1 MTRFAR
7 PVFYDPY
14 GRRQRR
20 LRRLWLALAA
30 VGTLLAAA
38 FIISVLVN
46 PVLPRLEL
54 RPVKSLPQPQDVSLK
69 APPLVTTRRKAQAV
83 AAAQQLKR
91 AWQKHPHI
99 MRAVQ
104 PVGRLSL
111 PPQGTTAASAPLAIA
126 FYVNWDDSSYAS
138 LKRNIAE
145 LDWLVPAWFRLDEA
159 GGDDVIRVES
169 DPRVI
174 DLVRRQERSPLVLP
188 LVQNAHDDRWDGESL
203 ARAVASETTRQHLVQ
218 SLARHVE
225 ELGAGGV
232 VLDFEEVPSSAQ
244 ADLLRFVRALHEAFR
259 VRGWIVAE
267 AVPFDNPDWNYPAYG
282 AATDYLM
289 LMAYDEHWSTGAPGP
304 VASQAWFMRTL
315 AKRMAQLDA
324 AHTVVCIGNYGYD
337 WSGKEAADVTFQ
349 EAVLAARDS
358 EATIAFDRASLNP
371 HFSYE
376 EEDGSAHTVWFLDA
390 VTAFNQM
397 RAAGAYHPAGFA
409 VWRLGSEDPSL
420 WNIFG
425 RTKGGGVAA
434 EALRTIHYG
443 YDIDFEGTGEILQ
456 LEAEPHD
463 GRRQLQVD
471 EATGLVTDES
481 YEEIPSSY
489 VIRRT
494 GDHPGLVAL
503 TFDDGPDEKWTPRI
517 LDILRDEGVRATFFI
532 IGENGQAHP
541 DLVRRI
547 VQEGHDIGNH
557 TYTHP
562 NLGETPRRLT
572 ELELT
577 ATERLIEALTGHATL
592 LFRPP
597 YFGDAEPTTPDEI
610 EPIAVAQRLG
620 YITVGLRVDPEDWKL
635 TDDDGRRR
643 TADDIVR
650 QTMQGVSSTDP
661 ERRGQVVLLHDGGGN
676 RAATVQALP
685 AIIHELRAR
694 GYRFVTVSELAGLK
708 PEQTMP
714 PVAERHDP
722 LAYADRAMFALFA
735 IGGWALRWLFVLGI
749 VLGVG
754 RLVLIGTL
762 AAAQRWRARRR
773 ERRQAGADY
782 CPFVSVIVPAYNE
795 ERVIERT
802 IASLLASDYPHYEI
816 IVVDDGSTDRTSE
829 IVAASF
835 AGEPRVRLFRKE
847 NGGKAEALNYGV
859 HRAQGDIVVALD
871 ADTVFAAGTL
881 RALARRFHDPHVGAV
896 AGNAKV
902 GNRINIVTRWQALE
916 YVTSQN
922 LDRRAFASLNCITVV
937 PGAVGAWR
945 RELIER
951 AGGFSSDTLA
961 EDQDLTLRVRRLGCK
976 IGYEEDAIAWTEAP
990 DTWRNLARQRFRW
1003 SFGTLQCMWKHRDAL
1018 LRYGTLGWIAL
1029 PNVWIFQILF
1039 PLVSPIMDLVMGWA
1053 LVAAA
1058 LDWLTHGHEYSS
1070 VDLQQT
1076 LFYYA
1081 LFLAVDWL
1089 AAICAFML
1097 EKREQWSLLWWLFWQ
1112 RFGYRQ
1118 LMYYVMLKSVR
1129 TALGGALVGWGKLER
1144 KATVE
1149 APY

>member
-203 ARAVASETTRQHLVQ
+203 ARAVASETTRQRLVQ

-532 IGENGQAHP
+532 IGENRQAHP

-722 LAYADRAMFALFA
+722 LAYADRAMFVLFA

-749 VLGVG
+749 VLGS
-754 RLVLIGTL
+754 
-762 AAAQRWRARRR
+762 AW
-773 ERRQAGADY
+773 
-782 CPFVSVIVPAYNE
+782 
-795 ERVIERT
+795 
-802 IASLLASDYPHYEI
+802 
-816 IVVDDGSTDRTSE
+816 VV
-829 IVAASF
+829 
-835 AGEPRVRLFRKE
+835 
-847 NGGKAEALNYGV
+847 
-859 HRAQGDIVVALD
+859 
-871 ADTVFAAGTL
+871 
-881 RALARRFHDPHVGAV
+881 
-896 AGNAKV
+896 
-902 GNRINIVTRWQALE
+902 W
-916 YVTSQN
+916 
-922 LDRRAFASLNCITVV
+922 C
-937 PGAVGAWR
+937 
-945 RELIER
+945 
-951 AGGFSSDTLA
+951 
-961 EDQDLTLRVRRLGCK
+961 
-976 IGYEEDAIAWTEAP
+976 
-990 DTWRNLARQRFRW
+990 
-1003 SFGTLQCMWKHRDAL
+1003 
-1018 LRYGTLGWIAL
+1018 
-1029 PNVWIFQILF
+1029 
-1039 PLVSPIMDLVMGWA
+1039 
-1053 LVAAA
+1053 
-1058 LDWLTHGHEYSS
+1058 
-1070 VDLQQT
+1070 
-1076 LFYYA
+1076 
-1081 LFLAVDWL
+1081 
-1089 AAICAFML
+1089 
-1097 EKREQWSLLWWLFWQ
+1097 
-1112 RFGYRQ
+1112 
-1118 LMYYVMLKSVR
+1118 
-1129 TALGGALVGWGKLER
+1129 
-1144 KATVE
+1144 
-1149 APY
+1149 